1 MKRQLLHTPEGVRD
15 IYGPEFDRK
24 LRLQEELHGQLK
36 LYGYQD
42 IQTPTFEFFD
52 VFSREIGTTPSK
64 ELYKFFDKEG
74 NTLVLRPDFTP
85 SIARAAAKYFK
96 EESAPIRFCYSGD
109 TFLNNSNLQGLLK
122 ETTQLGAELI
132 GAPDVDA
139 DGEMLVL
146 MIECMRRAGLQ
157 EFQISV
163 GNVAFFKGICAEAG
177 IDEETEGA
185 LREMISNKNYFGAE
199 QILEELHIHAD
210 MEEVILKVIDMAGAP
225 EMLAEARK
233 LVKNPVS
240 LEAIGR
246 LEQAYEVVRL
256 YGLEKYVSFGLDM
269 LSKYN
274 YYTGIIFKAY
284 TYGVGDAIMKGGR
297 YDGLL
302 TAFGKEAAAIGF
314 VILLDQVLSAI
325 SSQKLEQAPA
335 ADGLLILY
343 EAAVREKAIR
353 TAMHYRARQIR
364 TQLTLLPAGK
374 KPEDYA
380 ALARRQQ
387 IGRILH
393 MAPEQE
399 TDLILEGSGSHNIIM

>member
-1 MKRQLLHTPEGVRD
+1 MMRQLLHTPEGVRD

-146 MIECMRRAGLQ
+146 MIECMRRAGLR

-177 IDEETEGA
+177 IGEETEGA

-199 QILEELHIHAD
+199 QMLEELHIHAD
-210 MEEVILKVIDMAGAP
+210 MKEVILKVIDMAGTP

-256 YGLEKYVSFGLDM
+256 YGLEKYLSFDLGM

-297 YDGLL
+297 YDRLL

-325 SSQKLEQAPA
+325 SSQKLEQTPA

-343 EAAVREKAIR
+343 DEAVREKAIR
-353 TAMHYRARQIR
+353 TAMHYRADQVR

-374 KPEDYA
+374 QPEDYV
-380 ALARRQQ
+380 ALAGRQQ

-393 MAPEQE
+393 MTPEHE
-399 TDLILEGSGSHNIIM
+399 VDLILKGSGSHKIIM

>member
-1 MKRQLLHTPEGVRD
+1 MTRQLLHTPEGVRD

-210 MEEVILKVIDMAGAP
+210 MKEVILKVIDMAGAP

-256 YGLEKYVSFGLDM
+256 YGLEKYLSFDLGM

-325 SSQKLEQAPA
+325 SSQKLEPEPA

-343 EAAVREKAIR
+343 EEAVREKAIR
-353 TAMHYRARQIR
+353 TAMHYRADQVR

-374 KPEDYA
+374 LPEDYA

-393 MAPEQE
+393 MTSEHE
-399 TDLILEGSGSHNIIM
+399 VDLILKDSGLHKIIM

>member
-1 MKRQLLHTPEGVRD
+1 MTSQLLHTPEGVRD

-256 YGLEKYVSFGLDM
+256 YGLEKYLSFDLGM

-325 SSQKLEQAPA
+325 SSQKLEPEPA

-343 EAAVREKAIR
+343 EEAVREKAIR
-353 TAMHYRARQIR
+353 TAMHYRADQVR

-374 KPEDYA
+374 LPEDYT

-393 MAPEQE
+393 MTPEHE
-399 TDLILEGSGSHNIIM
+399 VDLILKESGLHKIIM